1 MTATHHSILE
11 VDRRGRLCDSAEQR
25 SALLSL
31 VAAEL
36 EVPSPSGTPMEII
49 LPGGAKLA
57 ITSSGQIPIA
67 AALIAEVFDNR
78 FVCHLPYYRQA
89 EIFARLGVKL
99 DRKTFCDGSLLASD
113 WLAILYTWLRT
124 AAVSGLIRV
133 TISKKSSPAC
143 PPCWPA
149 KLSLSPPPTGS
160 KPAAEKPDVPQSD
173 CIAAIEPATMTATSP
188 P

>member
-67 AALIAEVFDNR
+67 TALIAEV
-78 FVCHLPYYRQA
+78 LTTA
-89 EIFARLGVKL
+89 SSA
-99 DRKTFCDGSLLASD
+99 TF
-113 WLAILYTWLRT
+113 
-124 AAVSGLIRV
+124 LITGRP
-133 TISKKSSPAC
+133 KFSPA
-143 PPCWPA
+143 
-149 KLSLSPPPTGS
+149 SESS
-160 KPAAEKPDVPQSD
+160 
-173 CIAAIEPATMTATSP
+173 
-188 P
+188 

>member
-1 MTATHHSILE
+1 MTATHHSILK

-67 AALIAEVFDNR
+67 TALIAEVFDNR

-113 WLAILYTWLRT
+113 WLAILYTLVENCRRLGINPRDYFEDVLT
-124 AAVSGLIRV
+124 RLPAMLASEAVTLTPANGFKARSGKAGRAAV
-133 TISKKSSPAC
+133 
-143 PPCWPA
+143 
-149 KLSLSPPPTGS
+149 
-160 KPAAEKPDVPQSD
+160 
-173 CIAAIEPATMTATSP
+173 
-188 P
+188 